1 MKSITLRKVVQMS
14 FVGTAGLV
22 VCLLFGAPV
31 WASDSVCGC
40 EKMTLEATAHTTT
53 PNPIGQYVGTAR
65 ITLGGQKTTYQADV
79 VINPEGAPV
88 FSPDGSI
95 RMHLRNQFSCP
106 ELASTFECYDHPTL
120 VPISGDPTRYDIIN
134 QFVIFNG
141 SGVFSD
147 AYGKF
152 YATGELS
159 MADGSIAVTAEGRI
173 CDLGDVK

>member
-1 MKSITLRKVVQMS
+1 MKSNTLKKAVRLS
-14 FVGTAGLV
+14 FIATAGLV
-22 VCLLFGAPV
+22 MCLMLGSLV
-31 WASDSVCGC
+31 WADDSVCGC
-40 EKMTLEATAHTTT
+40 EKMTLEAKAYATT
-53 PNPIGQYVGTAR
+53 PNPIGQYVGTAQ
-65 ITLGGQKTTYQADV
+65 ITLGGQKKTYQADV
-79 VINPEGAPV
+79 VINPEGEPV
-88 FSPDGSI
+88 FSPDGTI
-95 RMHLRNQFSCP
+95 HMHLRNQFSCP

-120 VPISGDPTRYDIIN
+120 VPVSGDPTLYQIIN

-159 MADGSIAVTAEGRI
+159 MANGTIAVVAEGRI